1 MTTEIKITIK
11 LPSIEGIKKFFGFLF
26 KNLKMFFWFIIGN
39 ISPAFVR
46 VLEDVKVKK
55 KRGVL
60 ALVLAGLFFWW
71 FNISAGLLW
80 FLFLM
85 FLFYGWENRIIA
97 VLALISLASCPILL
111 YFKQD
116 AFAETMAVY
125 AYFFL
130 VMTVVLQIVE
140 YKRHPEL
147 YNESDNEE
155 K

>member
-1 MTTEIKITIK
+1 MATEIKITIK
-11 LPSIEGIKKFFGFLF
+11 LPDVKWIKKILGFLF
-26 KNLKMFFWFIIGN
+26 ANFKMLFWF
-39 ISPAFVR
+39 V
-46 VLEDVKVKK
+46 VKDIKNKK

-60 ALVLAGLFFWW
+60 ALILSGLFFWW
-71 FNISAGLLW
+71 FGVSAGLLW

-85 FLFYGWENRIIA
+85 FLFYGWENRIIG
-97 VLALISLASCPILL
+97 VLALLCLITCPFLL
-111 YFKQD
+111 SFKQD
-116 AFAETMAVY
+116 TWAETTAVY

-147 YNESDNEE
+147 YNESNNEE

>member
-1 MTTEIKITIK
+1 MAKEIIIKIKI
-11 LPSIEGIKKFFGFLF
+11 PEFKKFFEFVVPFF
-26 KNLKMFFWFIIGN
+26 KNVFR
-39 ISPAFVR
+39 R
-46 VLEDVKVKK
+46 VLLDIKTKK
-55 KRGVL
+55 KRGIM
-60 ALVLAGLFFWW
+60 ALILAGLFFWW
-71 FNISAGLLW
+71 FDISAGLLW

-97 VLALISLASCPILL
+97 VLALISLASCPVLL
-111 YFKQD
+111 SLKKD
-116 AFAETMAVY
+116 AWAETMAVY

-147 YNESDNEE
+147 YNESENEE